1 MIRIEKITK
10 SKFFEI
16 AIILLQQ
23 LITLLI
29 LFYNQ
34 ENLSLLFSEKVALV
48 MTLIDTAFIWLAAIL
63 RQKQDDLFKRIIS
76 IISLTIWQYL
86 VSVLSRETPLFFSSG
101 LQIILLYCY
110 TVEITNL
117 ILYGQK
123 QFKDKLDKCLLI
135 IIFVSI
141 ISLLVNRILFNFL
154 FLIIFTILHLYP
166 LLVIVLY
173 YRYFR
178 QQISVVKR
186 SLILFSLLLLV
197 ILSSEFYGEILD
209 VNQAFNNLG
218 WYLFPLI
225 MSTIYYF
232 KVIHDKFS
240 SVTQRWLGNYKIR
253 IELLFVLLI
262 VCWVVLINVLVKD
275 FLLFFIVVDAI
286 TLFCLVVI
294 SCIFYYLENSKQ
306 NFDYKNRRLNYF
318 MKSEENMRVEFSN
331 YLHDDVLQNII
342 AIKNLLSLENSDLTH
357 GFIVNELN
365 DLVSGIRDEI
375 DTYHPIV
382 PANRTM
388 KENIQSLF
396 DDVVKRRKSNKL
408 LYFNCS
414 NSTIIPPPYGDI
426 VYRFIKELI
435 NNAIKYGVS
444 KDIHLSLKVQS
455 DIIIIEESNHIVEKV
470 QSINY
475 GRGLK
480 SFQET
485 LAAFDGDME
494 LQIDNKQFNIRIL
507 LPIDWKLCYEDF
519 IN

>member
-1 MIRIEKITK
+1 
-10 SKFFEI
+10 
-16 AIILLQQ
+16 
-23 LITLLI
+23 
-29 LFYNQ
+29 
-34 ENLSLLFSEKVALV
+34 
-48 MTLIDTAFIWLAAIL
+48 
-63 RQKQDDLFKRIIS
+63 
-76 IISLTIWQYL
+76 
-86 VSVLSRETPLFFSSG
+86 
-101 LQIILLYCY
+101 
-110 TVEITNL
+110 L
-117 ILYGQK
+117 ILYGHK
-123 QFKDKLDKCLLI
+123 QFKDKLDKGLLI

-141 ISLLVNRILFNFL
+141 TSLFVNRILFNFL
-154 FLIIFTILHLYP
+154 FLMVFTILHLYP

-173 YRYFR
+173 YRSFR
-178 QQISVVKR
+178 QQISVVRR

-197 ILSSEFYGEILD
+197 ILGSELYGEMLD

-225 MSTIYYF
+225 MSVIYYF
-232 KVIHDKFS
+232 KTIHDKLSF
-240 SVTQRWLGNYKIR
+240 VTQRWLGDYKAR
-253 IELLFVLLI
+253 IELLFLLLI
-262 VCWVVLINVLVKD
+262 LCWIVLMKVLVKD
-275 FLLFFIVVDAI
+275 FLLFFIVVDAS

-306 NFDYKNRRLNYF
+306 NFDYENRRLNYF

-342 AIKNLLSLENSDLTH
+342 AIKNLLSLENSNITH

-365 DLVSGIRDEI
+365 DLVSGIRDEM

-382 PANRTM
+382 PANQTM

-396 DDVVKRRKSNKL
+396 DDIVKSRKSNTL

-414 NSTIIPPPYGDI
+414 DNMVVPSPYGDI

-435 NNAIKYGVS
+435 NNAIKYGDG
-444 KDIHLSLKVQS
+444 KDIRLSLTIQS
-455 DIIIIEESNHIVEKV
+455 DIIIIEESNQVVEKV
-470 QSINY
+470 HSINY

-485 LAAFDGDME
+485 LAAFDGDLE
-494 LQIDNKQFNIRIL
+494 LQMDTKQFTIRIL

>member
-1 MIRIEKITK
+1 MIRIKNITK
-10 SKFFEI
+10 SKFFGT

-23 LITLLI
+23 LIALLI
-29 LFYNQ
+29 LVYNR

-48 MTLIDTAFIWLAAIL
+48 MTLIDTAFIWLATIL
-63 RQKQDDLFKRIIS
+63 RQKQGDIFKRIIS

-86 VSVLSRETPLFFSSG
+86 VSVLTRGTPLFLSSG

-117 ILYGQK
+117 ILYGHK
-123 QFKDKLDKCLLI
+123 QFKDKLDKGLLI

-141 ISLLVNRILFNFL
+141 TSLFVNRILFNFL
-154 FLIIFTILHLYP
+154 FLMVFTILHLYP

-173 YRYFR
+173 YRSFR
-178 QQISVVKR
+178 QQISVVRR

-197 ILSSEFYGEILD
+197 ILGSELYGEMLD

-225 MSTIYYF
+225 MSVIYYF
-232 KVIHDKFS
+232 KTIHDKLSF
-240 SVTQRWLGNYKIR
+240 VTQRWLGDYKAR
-253 IELLFVLLI
+253 IELLFLLLI
-262 VCWVVLINVLVKD
+262 LCWVVLIKVLVKE
-275 FLLFFIVVDAI
+275 FLLFFIIVDAS

-306 NFDYKNRRLNYF
+306 NFDYENRRLNYF

-342 AIKNLLSLENSDLTH
+342 AIKNLLSLENSNITH

-365 DLVSGIRDEI
+365 DLVSGIREEI
-375 DTYHPIV
+375 DTYHSIV
-382 PANRTM
+382 PANQTM

-396 DDVVKRRKSNKL
+396 DDIVKSRKSNTL

-414 NSTIIPPPYGDI
+414 DNMVVPSPYGDI

-435 NNAIKYGVS
+435 NNAIKYGDG
-444 KDIHLSLKVQS
+444 KDIRLSLTIQS
-455 DIIIIEESNHIVEKV
+455 DIIIIEESNQVVEKV
-470 QSINY
+470 HSISY

-485 LAAFDGDME
+485 LAAFDGDLE
-494 LQIDNKQFNIRIL
+494 LQMDTKQFTIRIL

>member
-1 MIRIEKITK
+1 MEKITK
-10 SKFFEI
+10 SKFLGT

-23 LITLLI
+23 LIALLI
-29 LFYNQ
+29 LVYNR

-48 MTLIDTAFIWLAAIL
+48 MTLIDTAFIWLATIL
-63 RQKQDDLFKRIIS
+63 RQKQDDIFKRIIS

-86 VSVLSRETPLFFSSG
+86 VSALSRETPLFFSSG

-110 TVEITNL
+110 TVEITDL

-141 ISLLVNRILFNFL
+141 ISLLVNRVLFNFL
-154 FLIIFTILHLYP
+154 FLIVFTTLHLYP
-166 LLVIVLY
+166 LLIIVLY

-178 QQISVVKR
+178 QQISVVRR

-197 ILSSEFYGEILD
+197 ILSSEFYGEMLD

-232 KVIHDKFS
+232 RVIHDKFS
-240 SVTQRWLGNYKIR
+240 LVTQRWLGNYKTR
-253 IELLFVLLI
+253 MELLFLLLI
-262 VCWVVLINVLVKD
+262 VCWVVLIKVLVKD
-275 FLLFFIVVDAI
+275 FLLFFIIVDAS

-306 NFDYKNRRLNYF
+306 NFDYENRRLNYF

-342 AIKNLLSLENSDLTH
+342 AIKNLLSLENSNITH

-365 DLVSGIRDEI
+365 DLVSGIRDEM

-382 PANRTM
+382 PANQTM

-396 DDVVKRRKSNKL
+396 DDIVKSRKSNTL

-414 NSTIIPPPYGDI
+414 DNMVVPSPYGDI

-435 NNAIKYGVS
+435 NNAIKYGDG
-444 KDIHLSLKVQS
+444 KDIRLSLTIQS
-455 DIIIIEESNHIVEKV
+455 DIIIIEESNQVVEKV
-470 QSINY
+470 HSINY

-485 LAAFDGDME
+485 LAAFNGDLE
-494 LQIDNKQFNIRIL
+494 LQMDTKQFTIRIL

>member
-1 MIRIEKITK
+1 MEKITK
-10 SKFFEI
+10 SKFLGT

-23 LITLLI
+23 LIALLI
-29 LFYNQ
+29 LVYNR

-48 MTLIDTAFIWLAAIL
+48 MTLIDTAFIWLATIL
-63 RQKQDDLFKRIIS
+63 RQKQDDIFKRIIS

-110 TVEITNL
+110 TVEITDL

-141 ISLLVNRILFNFL
+141 ISLLVNRVLFNFL
-154 FLIIFTILHLYP
+154 FLIVFTTLHLYP
-166 LLVIVLY
+166 LLIIVLY

-178 QQISVVKR
+178 QQISVVRR

-197 ILSSEFYGEILD
+197 ILSSEFYGEMLD

-232 KVIHDKFS
+232 RVIHDKFS
-240 SVTQRWLGNYKIR
+240 LVTQRWLGNYKTR
-253 IELLFVLLI
+253 MELLFLLLI
-262 VCWVVLINVLVKD
+262 VCWVVLIKVLVKD
-275 FLLFFIVVDAI
+275 FLLFFIIVDAS

-306 NFDYKNRRLNYF
+306 NFDYENRRLNYF

-342 AIKNLLSLENSDLTH
+342 AIKNLLSLENSNITH

-365 DLVSGIRDEI
+365 DLVSGIRDEM

-382 PANRTM
+382 PANQTM

-396 DDVVKRRKSNKL
+396 DDIVKSRKSNTL

-414 NSTIIPPPYGDI
+414 DNMVVPSPYGDI

-435 NNAIKYGVS
+435 NNAIKYGDG
-444 KDIHLSLKVQS
+444 KDIRLSLTIQS
-455 DIIIIEESNHIVEKV
+455 DIIIIEESNQVVEKV
-470 QSINY
+470 HSINY

-485 LAAFDGDME
+485 LAAFDGDLE
-494 LQIDNKQFNIRIL
+494 LQMDTKQFTIRIL

>member
-1 MIRIEKITK
+1 M
-10 SKFFEI
+10 
-16 AIILLQQ
+16 
-23 LITLLI
+23 
-29 LFYNQ
+29 
-34 ENLSLLFSEKVALV
+34 
-48 MTLIDTAFIWLAAIL
+48 
-63 RQKQDDLFKRIIS
+63 
-76 IISLTIWQYL
+76 
-86 VSVLSRETPLFFSSG
+86 
-101 LQIILLYCY
+101 
-110 TVEITNL
+110 
-117 ILYGQK
+117 
-123 QFKDKLDKCLLI
+123 
-135 IIFVSI
+135 
-141 ISLLVNRILFNFL
+141 
-154 FLIIFTILHLYP
+154 
-166 LLVIVLY
+166 
-173 YRYFR
+173 
-178 QQISVVKR
+178 
-186 SLILFSLLLLV
+186 
-197 ILSSEFYGEILD
+197 LD

-240 SVTQRWLGNYKIR
+240 LVTRRWLGNYKTR
-253 IELLFVLLI
+253 IELFFILLI
-262 VCWVVLINVLVKD
+262 ICWVILIKELVKD
-275 FLLFFIVVDAI
+275 FLLFFIVVDAS
-286 TLFCLVVI
+286 TFFCLVVI
-294 SCIFYYLENSKQ
+294 SCIFCYLENFKQ
-306 NFDYKNRRLNYF
+306 NFDYENRRLNYF

-331 YLHDDVLQNII
+331 YLHDDVLQNVI
-342 AIKNLLSLENSDLTH
+342 AIKNLLSLENSDITH
-357 GFIVNELN
+357 GFIVNGLN

-382 PANRTM
+382 PSNRTM

-396 DDVVKRRKSNKL
+396 DDIVKRRKSNKL

-414 NSTIIPPPYGDI
+414 SSTIIPPPYGDI

-455 DIIIIEESNHIVEKV
+455 DIIIIEESNQVVEKV

-485 LAAFDGDME
+485 LVAFDGDME
-494 LQIDNKQFNIRIL
+494 LQIDNKQYNIRIL

>member
-1 MIRIEKITK
+1 MIRMEKITK
-10 SKFFEI
+10 SKFLGT

-23 LITLLI
+23 LIALLI
-29 LFYNQ
+29 LVYNR

-48 MTLIDTAFIWLAAIL
+48 MTLIDTAFIWLATIL
-63 RQKQDDLFKRIIS
+63 RQKQDDIFKRIIS

-110 TVEITNL
+110 TVEITDL

-141 ISLLVNRILFNFL
+141 ISLLVNRVLFNFL
-154 FLIIFTILHLYP
+154 FLIVFTTLHLYP
-166 LLVIVLY
+166 LLIIVLY

-178 QQISVVKR
+178 QQISVVRR

-197 ILSSEFYGEILD
+197 ILSSEFYGEMLD

-232 KVIHDKFS
+232 RVIHDKFS
-240 SVTQRWLGNYKIR
+240 LVTQRWLGNYKTR
-253 IELLFVLLI
+253 MELLFLLLI
-262 VCWVVLINVLVKD
+262 VCWVVLIKVLVKD
-275 FLLFFIVVDAI
+275 FLLFFIIVDAS

-306 NFDYKNRRLNYF
+306 NFDYENRRLNYF

-342 AIKNLLSLENSDLTH
+342 AIKNLLSLENSNITH

-365 DLVSGIRDEI
+365 DLVSGIRDEM

-382 PANRTM
+382 PANQTM

-396 DDVVKRRKSNKL
+396 DDIVKSRKSNTL

-414 NSTIIPPPYGDI
+414 DNMVVPSPYGDI

-435 NNAIKYGVS
+435 NNAIKYGDG
-444 KDIHLSLKVQS
+444 KDIRLSLTIQS
-455 DIIIIEESNHIVEKV
+455 DIIIIEESNQVVEKV
-470 QSINY
+470 HSINY

-485 LAAFDGDME
+485 LAAFDGDLE
-494 LQIDNKQFNIRIL
+494 LQMDTKQFTIRIL